1 MPRPVRSTAAPAWR
15 RHYPPGRRARPV
27 QGNTTS
33 LASRQRRG
41 RYTYMRPLQ
50 RAGGG
55 GLSAA
60 KPDSSP
66 ARPGPP
72 AIGGGCRMKRPV
84 LLIAL
89 LTLTVVGA
97 ASVAQAEPG
106 LQSKLT
112 AISGQGTGHVVV
124 SPTAKG
130 QGAVFVAEGAAAIHD
145 ALPNTIFIV
154 QRAIDFT
161 PSDGVCAIAPA
172 PPAGW
177 ITLTTLTT
185 SAGGAGAAHFERVA
199 PPPGPSGFQFDI
211 VFRVIST
218 DGAQV
223 LMSDCMTV
231 TVK

>member
-1 MPRPVRSTAAPAWR
+1 M
-15 RHYPPGRRARPV
+15 
-27 QGNTTS
+27 
-33 LASRQRRG
+33 RRG
-41 RYTYMRPLQ
+41 AGLQ
-50 RAGGG
+50 PGEARASGH
-55 GLSAA
+55 
-60 KPDSSP
+60 
-66 ARPGPP
+66 
-72 AIGGGCRMKRPV
+72 GGGCRMKRPV

-89 LTLTVVGA
+89 LTLTVVF
-97 ASVAQAEPG
+97 
-106 LQSKLT
+106 
-112 AISGQGTGHVVV
+112 
-124 SPTAKG
+124 SPTAQG

-145 ALPNTIFIV
+145 ALPNTTYIV

-161 PSDGVCAIAPA
+161 PNDGACTIAPA

-185 SAGGAGAAHFERVA
+185 SAGGAGAAHFERVS

-218 DGAQV
+218 DGTQV

>member
-1 MPRPVRSTAAPAWR
+1 
-15 RHYPPGRRARPV
+15 
-27 QGNTTS
+27 
-33 LASRQRRG
+33 
-41 RYTYMRPLQ
+41 
-50 RAGGG
+50 
-55 GLSAA
+55 
-60 KPDSSP
+60 
-66 ARPGPP
+66 
-72 AIGGGCRMKRPV
+72 MKRPV

-89 LTLTVVGA
+89 VALTVVGA

-112 AISGQGTGHVVV
+112 AVSGQGTGHVEV
-124 SPTAKG
+124 SPTAQG
-130 QGAVFVAEGAAAIHD
+130 QGAVFVAEGAAAVHD
-145 ALPNTIFIV
+145 ALPDTTFIV
-154 QRAIDFT
+154 QRAVDFT
-161 PSDGVCAIAPA
+161 PNDGVCTIAPA

-185 SAGGAGAAHFERVA
+185 SAGGAGGAHFERVA

-218 DGAQV
+218 DGTQV

>member
-1 MPRPVRSTAAPAWR
+1 
-15 RHYPPGRRARPV
+15 
-27 QGNTTS
+27 
-33 LASRQRRG
+33 
-41 RYTYMRPLQ
+41 
-50 RAGGG
+50 
-55 GLSAA
+55 
-60 KPDSSP
+60 
-66 ARPGPP
+66 
-72 AIGGGCRMKRPV
+72 
-84 LLIAL
+84 
-89 LTLTVVGA
+89 LTVVWA

-112 AISGQGTGHVVV
+112 AISGQGTGQVVV
-124 SPTAKG
+124 SPTAQG

-145 ALPNTIFIV
+145 ALPNTTYIV

-161 PSDGVCAIAPA
+161 PNDGACTIAPA

-185 SAGGAGAAHFERVA
+185 SAGGAGAAHFERVS

-218 DGAQV
+218 DGTQV